1 MASDTKQNTTFFK
14 CIPTFPHKFSN
25 WQATIQYYLGSD
37 FQCIFKT
44 KEGCEL
50 CQIFLLFI
58 PIYHSGLL
66 FSYFR
71 LFSNLLYLQGM

>member
-25 WQATIQYYLGSD
+25 WQATIKYYLGSD

-44 KEGCEL
+44 KEGFEL
-50 CQIFLLFI
+50 CV
-58 PIYHSGLL
+58 YK
-66 FSYFR
+66 
-71 LFSNLLYLQGM
+71 